1 MRNKEYIDQAI
12 ANGYEM
18 DISQY
23 FSKGW
28 NLFKMNAGG
37 FIGFLFIFGTITT
50 IINLIPFLGFII
62 NIIVSPA
69 LTLGWVIM
77 SNKLSNDEGNDFG
90 FFFKGFD
97 KMSEL
102 IVAAIIQFVITLV
115 IALPMIIILFF
126 TVGASALFNATTG
139 MDANLGIGLIL
150 GLFVFGLILAY
161 VIMCMRWT
169 YQLIYFHDY
178 KAMDAITTSFK
189 LVNKRPLQHLGL
201 VILYSLTI
209 LGGIIAL
216 IVGIFIAIPFI
227 YCTDYCAFEDVTG
240 MEVNGEENINITDNL
255 I

>member
-1 MRNKEYIDQAI
+1 MRNKEYIDHAI
-12 ANGYEM
+12 VNGYEM
-18 DISQY
+18 EISQY

-28 NLFKMNAGG
+28 NLFKLNAGG
-37 FIGFLFIFGTITT
+37 FIGFLFVYGIILS

-62 NIIVSPA
+62 NIIISPA
-69 LTLGWVIM
+69 LTLGWAIM
-77 SNKLSNDEGNDFG
+77 SNKLSNDQGNDFG

-97 KMSEL
+97 KLSEL

-115 IALPMIIILFF
+115 IALPMILILIF
-126 TVGASALFNATTG
+126 TVGASALLSATMG
-139 MDANLGIGLIL
+139 MDANFGIGGIL

-161 VIMCMRWT
+161 VTLCMRWT

-201 VILYSLTI
+201 VVLYFLTGV
-209 LGGIIAL
+209 GGMLAL
-216 IVGIFIAIPFI
+216 IVGLIIAVPFI

-240 MEVNGEENINITDNL
+240 MKLDGEENFDITDNL